1 MKQYLTGKQNGY
13 FQIDF
18 LMAAGRQRSDRYRVD
33 CIYVARVLPKKET
46 VSVQGAKKV
55 SFTAC
60 HSGKLYLVCTSPQ
73 VISTSPKTLFD

>member
-18 LMAAGRQRSDRYRVD
+18 LMAAGRHRSDRYRVD
-33 CIYVARVLPKKET
+33 CIYPRVLPKKET

-60 HSGKLYLVCTSPQ
+60 HSGKLYVVCTCPQ